1 MFKPSVSGTPCFL
14 SDVYLQVDGRPSAI
28 FLLPIL
34 LIKLQMKMFSMLQ
47 IKMEHIKVGSREEKQ
62 VLHTG
67 RQKPP
72 PNTKNP
78 QSKQIKPTQNK

>member
-1 MFKPSVSGTPCFL
+1 
-14 SDVYLQVDGRPSAI
+14 
-28 FLLPIL
+28 
-34 LIKLQMKMFSMLQ
+34 MFSMLQ

-72 PNTKNP
+72 PIQKTHKTNKLNP
-78 QSKQIKPTQNK
+78 HKINKPHLENSYFTVNYVLA